1 MLHLWSGS
9 HLELRVLLEFHIHL
23 QTHAFCS
30 IVRQL
35 QWLTELV
42 PIEQQ
47 NKQANRHNRSSLRP
61 ANSYALYQT

>member
-47 NKQANRHNRSSLRP
+47 KLNKISKPIATIDLR
-61 ANSYALYQT
+61 